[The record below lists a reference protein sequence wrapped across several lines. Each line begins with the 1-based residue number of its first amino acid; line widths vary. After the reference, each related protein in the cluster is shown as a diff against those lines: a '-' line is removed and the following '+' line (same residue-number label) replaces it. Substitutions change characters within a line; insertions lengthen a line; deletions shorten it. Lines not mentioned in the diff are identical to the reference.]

1 MQPLLV
7 AALGLL
13 LVSLR
18 VETGG
23 FDATPDPLGWALVV
37 LAVARLPRGLP
48 HRTAVL
54 ALAALAGTTSLA
66 LVLPGTTSRLAADP
80 ALAWAASLPA
90 LAATGTLLHALTTAS
105 RDAGDPAAAGWLG
118 SLRTLTVAVAVLPA
132 VVLGAGVG
140 ALAGPT
146 AGLAQ
151 VTAIGTVAV
160 LLAHAGRPWARR
172 TPAPDR
178 TTPV

>member
-23 FDATPDPLGWALVV
+23 LDATPDPLGWALVLV
-37 LAVARLPRGLP
+37 AVGRLPQGLP

-54 ALAALAGTTSLA
+54 ALTVLAGLTSLA
-66 LVLPGTTSRLAADP
+66 PVLPATSSGLAADP

-90 LAATGTLLHALTTAS
+90 LAASGTLLHALTTTA

-132 VVLGAGVG
+132 VVLGAGFG

-151 VTAIGTVAV
+151 LAAIGTVVV
-160 LLAHAGRPWARR
+160 LLVHAGRPWARR
-172 TPAPDR
+172 GASAGR
-178 TTPV
+178 TTAT